1 MKPFSAGDTMSL
13 KTADGKLEIESSEDI
28 VSFMSDFNITRDR
41 VGLALATQLKSILDA
56 TVIQLQ
62 VDEVGGHL
70 PDHLTVKAPTVKANP
85 LR

>member
-13 KTADGKLEIESSEDI
+13 KTSVGKLEVESSEDS
-28 VSFMSDFNITRDR
+28 VSFMSDFDITRDR
-41 VGLALATQLKSILDA
+41 LGLALAIQLKSILDA

-62 VDEVGGHL
+62 ADEAAGHL
-70 PDHLTVKAPTVKANP
+70 ADHLAMKAPAVKANP